1 MTASPPGQSKG
12 NAVNSLA
19 KLGTAYTMI
28 VRSSMLTQAPAI
40 ERKATTP
47 Q

>member
-1 MTASPPGQSKG
+1 MTTHLPGQSEGCVVKG
-12 NAVNSLA
+12 LA

-28 VRSSMLTQAPAI
+28 ERSSVLMQALSP